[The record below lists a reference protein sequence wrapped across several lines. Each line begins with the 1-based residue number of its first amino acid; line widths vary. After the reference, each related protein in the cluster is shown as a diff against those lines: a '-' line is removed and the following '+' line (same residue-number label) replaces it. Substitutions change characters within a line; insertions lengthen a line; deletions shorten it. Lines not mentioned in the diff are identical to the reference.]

1 MPGHSTAMRLIPV
14 VVVGA
19 LVSACS
25 SSGPAPDPAATL
37 PDQGKWFCQMEPS
50 GDGWDCVQDPRL
62 AEHPEPT
69 RLPEARPQPSPVPP
83 PEPDVVPGDGPLP
96 LEPAGPLEPED
107 GPPEPDGPS
116 PPEPGPGPQP
126 AAAAAAPAGPADSD
140 LPEYARLAYQPPQPV
155 PLTDLP
161 ADYYAVQLIAM
172 SDKAGLESFVERQ
185 GIRSMSAARVERDGE
200 LYFVLLLGIYETRD
214 IARQAIDA
222 MPEVHG
228 AEPWIRPLGSLQRAM
243 RRADAIAGSS
253 RY

>member
-1 MPGHSTAMRLIPV
+1 MVGTACRIPGSPSTRNPP
-14 VVVGA
+14 
-19 LVSACS
+19 ACRR
-25 SSGPAPDPAATL
+25 PARSRVR
-37 PDQGKWFCQMEPS
+37 CRRRS
-50 GDGWDCVQDPRL
+50 
-62 AEHPEPT
+62 
-69 RLPEARPQPSPVPP
+69 
-83 PEPDVVPGDGPLP
+83 
-96 LEPAGPLEPED
+96 
-107 GPPEPDGPS
+107 
-116 PPEPGPGPQP
+116 
-126 AAAAAAPAGPADSD
+126 
-140 LPEYARLAYQPPQPV
+140 PEYARLAYQPPQPV

-161 ADYYAVQLIAM
+161 PDYYAVQLIAM